1 MGFALAAAALA
12 APAAALPLARDG
24 AAPVVESVVV
34 RADGQAGEQNMEE
47 LISVKRGDLYSLM
60 AVDRSVKQ
68 IYGTGL
74 FSDVR
79 VLRTGDARVAL
90 TFVLTHRLT
99 VHTVA
104 FRGGDELPQAK
115 MKNGVDAIR
124 PGTFFSE
131 DKIDR
136 AVAELGDVL
145 SREGYFGAQVKASV
159 ERNLDASTADVI
171 FEIGP
176 VRRYAIARI
185 AFEGTVLV
193 PEKELRGRLREKAG
207 AVYVP
212 ARFREDLQRLE
223 AYYVGLGYQ
232 RAEIALVRESFDEAA
247 GRVDLAVSVLPAEKI
262 TLVVRGADVPTSILA
277 PVWEERIFEEW
288 GLTEGEARILTF
300 LRRRGYVFASLTSR
314 IERLENEIRVI
325 YDVTPGDRYRV
336 DRLEFDGLAAF
347 TPSRVREEVGISEKM
362 PFFALVDGER
372 LFEIPRAIEFF
383 YQKNGFPDC
392 RVELTLKSREK
403 AATAIFVV
411 SEGARR
417 TVGRIELAGVALFA
431 PDAVRSVMMSVEGGG
446 YYPPDVR
453 KDVERIE
460 AFYLDKGVRGTTV
473 TSEAREVEPGSFDVR
488 IAIAEGR
495 IVRVGRRRRHREQ
508 GDPQEDH
515 PPGAPARARGRGVPR
530 ARPGDQA
537 EAREPGDLLRGEGR
551 RGRRLSRYGEPRHR
565 RPRGGAE
572 LREPRGG
579 PRDQERAA
587 LPGPLGERHQAPGD
601 GRVHPERTSSAPPP
615 RSASSASSASS
626 KSGPWP
632 RGNSRTSSGCP
643 CRPSSTPGSR
653 ARTGRASGST
663 AAASA

>member
-1 MGFALAAAALA
+1 V
-12 APAAALPLARDG
+12 LPRDG
-24 AAPVVESVVV
+24 EAPVVESLVV
-34 RADGQAGEQNMEE
+34 RADGRAGEQNLGE
-47 LISVKRGDLYSLM
+47 LISVRRGDPYSLM

-79 VLRTGDARVAL
+79 VIRSGEDRVAL
-90 TFVLTHRLT
+90 TFVLTHRLA
-99 VHTVA
+99 VRTVA

-131 DKIDR
+131 DKVDR
-136 AVAELGDVL
+136 AIAELRNVL
-145 SREGYFGAQVKASV
+145 TREGYFGAQVKSSV
-159 ERNLDASTADVI
+159 ERDLDASTADVV

-176 VRRYAIARI
+176 VRRYAIAKVV
-185 AFEGTVLV
+185 FEGTVLV
-193 PEKELRGRLREKAG
+193 PERELKGRLRDKAG
-207 AVYVP
+207 TVYVP
-212 ARFREDLQRLE
+212 SRFREDLQKLK

-232 RAEIALVRESFDEAA
+232 RAEVDLVRESFDEAA
-247 GRVDLAVSVLPAEKI
+247 ARVDIAVSVLPAEKT
-262 TLVVRGADVPTSILA
+262 TLLIRGADVPTSILA

-336 DRLEFDGLAAF
+336 DRVEFNGLAAF
-347 TPSRVREEVGISEKM
+347 TPARVREEVGISEKM

-372 LFEIPRAIEFF
+372 LFEIPREIEFF
-383 YQKNGFPDC
+383 YQKNGFADC
-392 RVELTLKSREK
+392 RVELALKSREK
-403 AATAIFVV
+403 AATAVFVV

-417 TVGRIELAGVALFA
+417 TVGRLELAGVALFA
-431 PDAVRSVMMSVEGGG
+431 PDAVRSVMMSIEGGG

-460 AFYLDKGVRGTTV
+460 VFYLDKGVRGTVV
-473 TSEAREVEPGSFDVR
+473 TSEVREVAPGSFDVR

-495 IVRVGRRRRHREQ
+495 IVRVGGVVVTGNRVTRKKTILRELRL
-508 GDPQEDH
+508 G
-515 PPGAPARARGRGVPR
+515 
-530 ARPGDQA
+530 PGDVA
-537 EAREPGDLLRGEGR
+537 SRELVLETK
-551 RGRRLSRYGEPRHR
+551 RRLENLGIFSEVKVDEVAVSPDTENLVI
-565 RPRGGAE
+565 AV
-572 LREPRGG
+572 RE
-579 PRDQERAA
+579 
-587 LPGPLGERHQAPGD
+587 GERNYASLGLGLETKNEPAPWPSGKTTSSFG
-601 GRVHPERTSSAPPP
+601 GRPSTSGRTSSAPPP

-626 KSGPWP
+626 KNGPWP
-632 RGNSRTSSGCP
+632 RGISPISSGCP